1 MAKLRFSSMPK
12 MKKRPWFD
20 HYENGVPNEIEDSLF
35 DSLPQ
40 LFDEALK
47 KYPSKVAFSNMG
59 ASLTFGK
66 LDELSANFAGY
77 LINDLGLQKGD
88 RIAIQM
94 PNLLQ
99 YPICVIGALRA
110 GLIIVNT
117 NPLYTAHEMEHQ
129 FHDSGI
135 KAIVILSN
143 VASKLQ
149 EILPK
154 LPELKH
160 IIISQIGDMFGG
172 LKGTITNLVVRY
184 VKKMVPKYKISNTIN
199 FKSTTAKRNLRL
211 SYPEL
216 GKEDIAFLQYTGG
229 TTGTSKGAILTHG
242 NLLANATQHR
252 VWLKSLLVDGE
263 EIVVTPLPLYHIFA
277 MTVNFIT
284 FFMLGAENILIT
296 NPRDMPAFMKE
307 MRKKPPT
314 LFTGVNT
321 LFNGMM
327 NQPDFTKISFSKLKL
342 SIGGGMAVLKPVAEK
357 WKKLTNILLMEG
369 YGLTE
374 CSPVVCIHPFDGKE
388 RVGTIG
394 TPLPS
399 TDVIICD
406 DDGNE
411 LPPNSDGELCV
422 KGPQVMKGYWNNE
435 KETKEVFFG
444 EYLRTGDIAKMDDNG
459 FFYIVDRKKEMI
471 NVSGFNV
478 YPKEI
483 EDVIAQHPKVLEVG
497 VKGVP
502 DEKTNETPKAFII
515 KKDPSLTG
523 EEICFFCKKELT
535 SYKVPRQIVFRD
547 ELPKTNV
554 GKILR
559 KDLV

>member
-1 MAKLRFSSMPK
+1 
-12 MKKRPWFD
+12 MKSRPWFD
-20 HYENGVPNEIEDSLF
+20 HYEKGVPHQIDTDIYPSLAG
-35 DSLPQ
+35 
-40 LFDEALK
+40 LFSDTMK
-47 KYPSKVAFSNMG
+47 KYADKAAFTNMG
-59 ASLTFGK
+59 VSITFGK
-66 LDELSANFAGY
+66 LDELSDQFAKF
-77 LINDLGLQKGD
+77 LINDLHLKKGD
-88 RIAIQM
+88 RIALQM

-99 YPICVIGALRA
+99 YPVCAIGAIKA

-117 NPLYTAHEMEHQ
+117 NPLYTAREMEYQ
-129 FHDSGI
+129 FKDAGI

-143 VASKLQ
+143 FASKL
-149 EILPK
+149 EAIRPN

-160 IIISQIGDMFGG
+160 IIISHIGDMLGG
-172 LKGTITNLVVRY
+172 LKGFITNLVVKHI
-184 VKKMVPKYKISNTIN
+184 KKMVPSYNIPDAIK
-199 FKSTTAKRNLRL
+199 FKDSIK
-211 SYPEL
+211 SSQ
-216 GKEDIAFLQYTGG
+216 GKVSFPTLNSEDIAFLQYTGG
-229 TTGTSKGAILTHG
+229 TTGVSKGAILTHS
-242 NLLANATQHR
+242 NVLANAAQHR
-252 VWLKSLLVDGE
+252 VWLASLLKDGE
-263 EIVVTPLPLYHIFA
+263 EVVATPLPLYHIFA

-284 FFMLGAENILIT
+284 FFMIGAENILIT
-296 NPRDMPAFMKE
+296 NPRDMNAFIGE
-307 MRKKPPT
+307 LRKRPIT

-327 NQPDFTKISFSKLKL
+327 NHPDFTKIDFSRLKL

-357 WKKLTNILLMEG
+357 WKKITNVLLMEG

-374 CSPVVCIHPFDGKE
+374 CSPVVCIHPFDGVD
-388 RVGTIG
+388 RIGTIG
-394 TPLPS
+394 IPLPN

-406 DDGNE
+406 EEGKE
-411 LPPNSDGELCV
+411 LSPNTDGELCV

-435 KETKEVFFG
+435 AETREVFFG
-444 EYLRTGDIAKMDDNG
+444 EYLRTGDIARMDEQG
-459 FFYIVDRKKEMI
+459 FFHIVDRKKEMI

-483 EDVIAQHPKVLEVG
+483 EDVIAKHPKVLEVG

-515 KKDPSLTG
+515 KKDPDLTV
-523 EEICFFCKKELT
+523 EEIRAFCKKELT

-559 KDLV
+559 KDLA

>member
-1 MAKLRFSSMPK
+1 ME
-12 MKKRPWFD
+12 KRPWFA
-20 HYENGVPNEIEDSLF
+20 HYEKGVPHQIEQSEFASLNELF
-35 DSLPQ
+35 DA
-40 LFDEALK
+40 ALK
-47 KYPSKVAFSNMG
+47 KYTVKTAFVNMG
-59 ASLTFGK
+59 ATLTFSQ
-66 LDELSANFAGY
+66 LDELSNNFAAF
-77 LINDLGLQKGD
+77 LSVNLKMKKGD

-117 NPLYTAHEMEHQ
+117 NPLYTEREMEHQ
-129 FHDSGI
+129 FKDSGI
-135 KAIVILSN
+135 KAIVILAN
-143 VASKLQ
+143 FASKLQ
-149 EILPK
+149 AIK
-154 LPELKH
+154 SNLPELEH
-160 IIISQIGDMFGG
+160 IIISKIGDQLGG
-172 LKGTITNLVVRY
+172 LKGFVTNLVVKH
-184 VKKMVPKYKISNTIN
+184 VKRMVPKYKLGNAID
-199 FKSTTAKRNLRL
+199 FKSAIKKQSDTALLPTL
-211 SYPEL
+211 SQ
-216 GKEDIAFLQYTGG
+216 DDVAFLQYTGG
-229 TTGTSKGAILTHG
+229 TTGTSKGAILTHA
-242 NLLANATQHR
+242 NLLSNAAQHR
-252 VWLKSLLVDGE
+252 IWLKSLLVEGE

-284 FFMLGAENILIT
+284 FFMMGSENILIT
-296 NPRDMPAFMKE
+296 NPRDMTAFLNE
-307 MRKKPPT
+307 MRKKPIT

-327 NQPDFTKISFSKLKL
+327 NHPDFTKIDFSRLKL

-357 WKKLTNILLMEG
+357 WKKLTNVLLMEG

-374 CSPVVCIHPFDGKE
+374 CSPVVCIHPFDGKD
-388 RVGTIG
+388 RIGTIG
-394 TPLPS
+394 VPLPG
-399 TDVIICD
+399 TDVMICD
-406 DDGNE
+406 DFGKE
-411 LPPNSDGELCV
+411 VPPNTDGELCV
-422 KGPQVMKGYWNNE
+422 KGPQVMRGYWNNK

-444 EYLRTGDIAKMDDNG
+444 DYLRTGDIAKMDENG

-497 VKGVP
+497 VKGVA
-502 DEKTNETPKAFII
+502 DEKTTESPMAFII
-515 KKDPSLTG
+515 KKDASLT
-523 EEICFFCKKELT
+523 EDEIRAFCKKELT

-559 KDLV
+559 KELK